1 IKGLFFSYSIPFF
14 FILTAKLSYFS
25 KLCKEFVL
33 FYYIFRIFARRF
45 AEIIVHTLAQTDDFL
60 GTGTAGFSDH

>member
-1 IKGLFFSYSIPFF
+1 M
-14 FILTAKLSYFS
+14 
-25 KLCKEFVL
+25 L

-60 GTGTAGFSDH
+60 GTDGHGFKKRHGWAARWVKAIFAKGYTKV